1 MALTNAQYDEIMRGY
16 DKRQLQNKYIHDK
29 RIEEAYRKAPR
40 LREIDSEI
48 ASASVR
54 QAYRLMDGDDNALA
68 ALRLAIEDY
77 KEERAALLST
87 LGYPLDYFE
96 PIYTCPDC
104 HDTGYIDG
112 QKCHCFKQA
121 IINTVYSQSNIRE
134 ILSRENFSTLSFD
147 YYSDEQ
153 KNPATGLSALATA
166 KLAVT
171 NCHEFID
178 NFENKPKN
186 IFFYGNTGV
195 GKTFLS
201 HCIAKELM
209 DSAYSVIYFTAAGLF
224 DILAEN
230 TFGKRQDKD
239 SDVFEHIYDCDL
251 LIIDDLGTELPNS
264 FTVSQ
269 LFICLNERILRQKS
283 TIISTNLALEDIKS
297 IYSERTFSRIS
308 SNYTILR
315 ITGDDIRI
323 QKKLLN
329 LGGTNDVTP

>member
-54 QAYRLMDGDDNALA
+54 QAYRLMDGDENALA

-121 IINTVYSQSNIRE
+121 ISIPFIRSP
-134 ILSRENFSTLSFD
+134 ISGRFCLVR
-147 YYSDEQ
+147 
-153 KNPATGLSALATA
+153 
-166 KLAVT
+166 
-171 NCHEFID
+171 
-178 NFENKPKN
+178 
-186 IFFYGNTGV
+186 IFPR
-195 GKTFLS
+195 S
-201 HCIAKELM
+201 H
-209 DSAYSVIYFTAAGLF
+209 
-224 DILAEN
+224 
-230 TFGKRQDKD
+230 
-239 SDVFEHIYDCDL
+239 
-251 LIIDDLGTELPNS
+251 LIITQMS
-264 FTVSQ
+264 R
-269 LFICLNERILRQKS
+269 RILRQ
-283 TIISTNLALEDIKS
+283 DC
-297 IYSERTFSRIS
+297 
-308 SNYTILR
+308 
-315 ITGDDIRI
+315 
-323 QKKLLN
+323 LL
-329 LGGTNDVTP
+329 LPQQSLQ